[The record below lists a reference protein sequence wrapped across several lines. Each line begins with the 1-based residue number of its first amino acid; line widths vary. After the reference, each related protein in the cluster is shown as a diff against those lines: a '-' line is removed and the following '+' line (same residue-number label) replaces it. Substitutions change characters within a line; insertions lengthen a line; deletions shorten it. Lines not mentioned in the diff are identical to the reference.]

1 MQSRGS
7 SVYLSCG
14 RPPESGAPAAIATP
28 RHSGLMREPCCPGT
42 LGDAWDGPVEPELG
56 LPGYEGFRPATH
68 ERGCGSDGRLR
79 ILCLHGKHSNAHMM
93 EKQMERFLLPLE
105 VARSWVELEFVDSP
119 HVVPEAAAPEFSHL
133 GRLYGGEPH
142 IWHGGDGI
150 NGSSEFDRSLLAES
164 ADFLVDHIGE
174 NGPFDGLLGF
184 SQGAELLAIIS
195 QMAEEGEFD
204 LQEKF
209 KFLVLFSHTWP
220 MEGGWHP
227 RAPLKIPS
235 CQLYETNGNCPPSSY
250 EHLILHW
257 DPSFREVISHDQGH
271 ELPELSGDGLTRFQR
286 FLESFHAGKDGWSS
300 QAEEADGGLARFS
313 LPMLR
318 VPPKPPDTP
327 PARRLVA
334 TCFHDC
340 RPSSCTMQVFEALSG
355 IIAGDPELC
364 SRLAVDAP
372 DLQRYVDVTNLANAE
387 APSCPAMQAEHI
399 VSSVAVDAAQE
410 IVNRVLLSDLEQSP
424 VIMIGVGFGA
434 YVALEYALALKQ
446 RGGFPWL
453 LFAVQPP
460 VVFPMTSTGCA
471 AGPCDVTCLISDSDT
486 GGERWRFE
494 VSTSGP
500 FHLEVLPDDLETP
513 GAWAEAVASDLRRKV
528 PQQASPAW

>member
-1 MQSRGS
+1 
-7 SVYLSCG
+7 
-14 RPPESGAPAAIATP
+14 
-28 RHSGLMREPCCPGT
+28 MREPCCPGN
-42 LGDAWDGPVEPELG
+42 LGAFGLTPAPVPAPVATESDAWDGPVEPALALAACEG
-56 LPGYEGFRPATH
+56 LPGYDGFKPAAH
-68 ERGCGSDGRLR
+68 ERGCGSEGRLR
-79 ILCLHGKHSNAHMM
+79 ILCLHGKHSNARIM
-93 EKQMERFLLPLE
+93 EKQLERFLLPLE
-105 VARSWVELEFVDSP
+105 SARSWVELEFIDSP
-119 HVVPEAAAPEFSHL
+119 HEVPEAAAPEFSHL

-142 IWHGGDGI
+142 IWHAGDDGM
-150 NGSSEFDRSLLAES
+150 NGSTQFDRSLLAES
-164 ADFLVDHIGE
+164 ADFLVDFIGE

-184 SQGAELLAIIS
+184 SQGAELLATIA

-235 CQLYETNGNCPPSSY
+235 CHFYETNGNCPPSSY

-257 DPSFREVISHDQGH
+257 DPAFREVIAHDQGY
-271 ELPELSGDGLTRFQR
+271 ELPQLSGDSLARFQF
-286 FLESFHAGKDGWSS
+286 FLESFHAGNDRWSS
-300 QAEEADGGLARFS
+300 QAQGAEGNLARFS
-313 LPMLR
+313 LPLLR
-318 VPPKPPDTP
+318 VPSKPPDTP

-340 RPSSCTMQVFEALSG
+340 RPGSCTPQVFEVLSG
-355 IIAGDPELC
+355 IIAGDSELC
-364 SRLAVDAP
+364 SRVAMDAP
-372 DLQRYVDVTNLANAE
+372 DLQRYVDFANLANGE
-387 APSCPAMQAEHI
+387 VPTCPAFQAEHI
-399 VSSVAVDAAQE
+399 VSTAAVDATRE
-410 IVNRVLLSDLEQSP
+410 IVKQVLLSDLENNP
-424 VIMIGVGFGA
+424 VIIVGVGFGA

-453 LFAVQPP
+453 LFAVRPP
-460 VVFPMTSTGCA
+460 VVFPVASSGCA
-471 AGPCDVTCLISDSDT
+471 AGPCDVTCLISDTDT
-486 GGERWRFE
+486 GGDRWRFE

-500 FHLEVLPDDLETP
+500 FHTEVLPDDLETP